1 MLLKSIILENDLLL
15 SKYFCHWEHS
25 TRFHFFPLSFLLRNL
40 FRQFCWA
47 FISWWLLTIKRFV
60 LACCLILS
68 KALSQSNSI
77 SSKMRG
83 KLWLWLLSI
92 PLPFHIPALQT
103 FSPSQQSLEWQA
115 FNYLL
120 GRMLHCNHI
129 FSSGNDILFF
139 VCHFIDPPTDREWS
153 SLLGI
158 EQWIRQAM
166 FTFVWVWW
174 QLVSHISRWWLS
186 VHLLWTTVVLL
197 SPSYD
202 SDGTGAHRRR
212 QIVQLWLFWILQSSH
227 FSD

>member
-1 MLLKSIILENDLLL
+1 MICCCLSIFAIGNILQG
-15 SKYFCHWEHS
+15 SIFSPCHSFLGIYLGNSAEHS
-25 TRFHFFPLSFLLRNL
+25 FPE
-40 FRQFCWA
+40 
-47 FISWWLLTIKRFV
+47 WLLTIKRFV

-139 VCHFIDPPTDREWS
+139 VCHFIDPPQ
-153 SLLGI
+153 I
-158 EQWIRQAM
+158 ENGP
-166 FTFVWVWW
+166 
-174 QLVSHISRWWLS
+174 H
-186 VHLLWTTVVLL
+186 
-197 SPSYD
+197 Y
-202 SDGTGAHRRR
+202 
-212 QIVQLWLFWILQSSH
+212 
-227 FSD
+227 